1 MSKKMAKGA
10 FFLAI
15 AFAAA
20 PGFAQVL
27 GPDAAAC
34 RPGAGQSAVLVSVNG
49 FKERTGRIRV
59 QLYRANDEF
68 LARGRYLQ
76 RIDLPVSGGAGPMRF
91 CVNAPAPGRYAIA
104 VRHDVDGNGS
114 SGWNDGAGF
123 SRNPSLSLTRL
134 RPNVGDVAI
143 DVGHGVTPVNVVL
156 NYRFGLSI
164 HPVRG

>member
-1 MSKKMAKGA
+1 MFKKMAKGA

-15 AFAAA
+15 AAFAVPA
-20 PGFAQVL
+20 GAQVL

-34 RPGAGQSAVLVSVNG
+34 RAGGDRPAFLVTVHG
-49 FKERTGRIRV
+49 FKAHTGRIRV

-76 RIDLPVSGGAGPMRF
+76 RIDEAVSSSGAMRF
-91 CVNAPAPGRYAIA
+91 CLTAPAPGRYAIA
-104 VRHDVDGNGS
+104 VRHDVDGSGS

-123 SRNPSLSLTRL
+123 SRNPDISLTHL
-134 RPNVGDVAI
+134 RPRPAEVAI
-143 DVGHGVTPVNVVL
+143 PVGRAVVPVSVVL